1 MSQFEDLKLERFQ
14 CLSMNYWI
22 KKDNNFKKAAET
34 HALIGIVL
42 NSILILLHLSFY
54 SVMLP
59 NLTHLLVVAIVF
71 LTESIILLKR
81 INNNDGEGVFK
92 MIKIASGTL
101 AALNLLQGITFVI
114 FTIHKGEESDLST
127 WNLIFSI
134 LNLTLTTLGVFGIW
148 KRNTKLFSVFI
159 IYSYIQSLIVVYF
172 LLLFLENFQFFML
185 FLPFLFIAF
194 WKFSLRFSFVL
205 HLNVINFS
213 TQTETEETA
222 ESIGLQQV

>member
-1 MSQFEDLKLERFQ
+1 MSPFEDLKLERFQ
-14 CLSMNYWI
+14 YLSMNYWI

-172 LLLFLENFQFFML
+172 LLLF
-185 FLPFLFIAF
+185 AA
-194 WKFSLRFSFVL
+194 
-205 HLNVINFS
+205 H
-213 TQTETEETA
+213 
-222 ESIGLQQV
+222 